1 MIWVTYRQHRWL
13 ILGTALVVALMAL
26 ARLASP
32 ESVLPGYLDGV
43 FGVIAAVFWGAPL
56 LAREYE
62 ERTHVFAWSQ
72 DVSQTRWL
80 AGKVLAL
87 GAVLTLFAVVLWLAG
102 LRTMPGVHLWDRFEL
117 GLFPQLGYAWFG
129 FALGLA
135 ASALTRRTVVAMGLS
150 LFAFTVTRVVL
161 ARWGREHY
169 LPPVHTWRP
178 DPPRGVRYEP
188 QLPRDGLWIDSGYAD
203 KNGDPMPPPL
213 HCNGDDACLEAN
225 GQIGHFVD
233 YQPGSRFFTFQLIEF
248 AIFVV
253 LAALLLFVAFRAL
266 RRGTRSRPTESAAGT
281 PAPAG
286 SGSSTRSRATDP
298 AAESAVRSDEEPR

>member
-13 ILGTALVVALMAL
+13 VAGTALAVALMAL
-26 ARLASP
+26 VR
-32 ESVLPGYLDGV
+32 VLPRMPDYISYGA
-43 FGVIAAVFWGAPL
+43 FGAIAAVFWGAPL

-72 DVSQTRWL
+72 DVSQGRWL

-87 GAVLTLFAVVLWLAG
+87 GAALTLFAVVLWLAG
-102 LRTMPGVHLWDRFEL
+102 LGTTTSRYPWDSFEL
-117 GLFPQLGYAWFG
+117 GLFPLLGYAWFG

-135 ASALTRRTVVAMGLS
+135 ASALTRRTLVAMGLS
-150 LFAFTVTRVVL
+150 LFVFTVTRVVL

-178 DPPRGVRYEP
+178 DPPPGVDYVP

-203 KNGDPMPPPL
+203 RNGDPMPPPL
-213 HCNGDDACLEAN
+213 QCNGDDTCLKAN

-233 YQPGSRFFTFQLIEF
+233 YQPGSRLVTFQLIEF

-266 RRGTRSRPTESAAGT
+266 RRGTRSRPTGSAAGT
-281 PAPAG
+281 PVPAG

-298 AAESAVRSDEEPR
+298 DAASVRPEEEPR